1 MRGAAINQIMKIDSI
16 CYEVASA
23 LLNKYRHANR
33 FRTLS
38 NPAEIRMCL
47 NSCVDYWREEGMTVR
62 DYSQANA
69 VKKVHSICNVVFR
82 LRDYDYPPNA
92 RH

>member
-1 MRGAAINQIMKIDSI
+1 MRGVAINQIMKIDSI

-23 LLNKYRHANR
+23 LLNRYRHAN
-33 FRTLS
+33 TT

-62 DYSQANA
+62 EYSQANA
-69 VKKVHSICNVVFR
+69 VKKVQSICNVVFR
-82 LRDYDYPPNA
+82 LRDYDYPSNE
-92 RH
+92 RD

>member
-1 MRGAAINQIMKIDSI
+1 MRGAAINQTMKIDSI

-23 LLNKYRHANR
+23 LLNRYRHAN
-33 FRTLS
+33 TT
-38 NPAEIRMCL
+38 NPTEIRFCL
-47 NSCVDYWREEGMTVR
+47 NSCVDYWQKEGMTVR

-69 VKKVHSICNVVFR
+69 VKKVQSICNVVFR
-82 LRDYDYPPNA
+82 LRDYDYPSNA